1 MTSLTTTRRHIKQA
15 AAQREQEQRSQQSI
29 TAADHYTAADRAT
42 ADNFAAAEMFAE
54 FLAEE
59 IEVPATPK
67 EVREL
72 VKHNGKEYSVRCYN
86 GCWSICIQY
95 EAFDVSTRHYALV
108 ATTWRIRQVD
118 VDGRLGRAILR
129 TLAAKQVAA

>member
-15 AAQREQEQRSQQSI
+15 AAQREQEQRSQQAI

-67 EVREL
+67 EVHEL
-72 VKHNGKEYSVRCYN
+72 VKHNGKEYTVRSRK
-86 GCWSICIQY
+86 GQWSIYIEY
-95 EAFDVSTRHYALV
+95 EAFDLSRRDLCRQAPV
-108 ATTWRIRQVD
+108 WRIRSVEP
-118 VDGRLGRAILR
+118 DGRLGRAILR

>member
-15 AAQREQEQRSQQSI
+15 AAQREQEQRSQQAI

-72 VKHNGKEYSVRCYN
+72 VKHNGKEYM
-86 GCWSICIQY
+86 
-95 EAFDVSTRHYALV
+95 A
-108 ATTWRIRQVD
+108 
-118 VDGRLGRAILR
+118 
-129 TLAAKQVAA
+129 